1 MNFIRTVPA
10 EQATGTLQELY
21 DNDLQSLGYI
31 ANYTKAMSLRPDVI
45 AAWRN
50 LIGTIRPKMRLRRY
64 ELVTFAAASALRC
77 TYCLLAHGAVLRK
90 NFFTAEQVAAIAR
103 DYRHA
108 GLEPEEVAVMSFA
121 EKVTLDAH
129 SITLQDVEALRQRG
143 LTDEEIV
150 DIVLAASA
158 RNFFSKF
165 LDAVGA
171 SPDAVYLDL
180 EPELREALVRGRPLE
195 ASVEVG
201 YHA

>member
-10 EQATGTLQELY
+10 EQATDKLQELY
-21 DNDLQSLGYI
+21 NSDLQNLGYI
-31 ANYTKAMSLRPDVI
+31 ANSTKAMSLRPDVI
-45 AAWRN
+45 ASWRN
-50 LIGTIRPKMRLRRY
+50 LIGTIRSKMRLRHF

-90 NFFTAEQVAAIAR
+90 NFFTAEQVAAIVR

-121 EKVTLDAH
+121 EKVTLEAH
-129 SITLQDVEALRQRG
+129 SVALEDVDELRRWG
-143 LTDEEIV
+143 LTDEEIL
-150 DIVLAASA
+150 DIVLAVSA

-180 EPELREALVRGRPLE
+180 EPELRDVLVKGRPLE
-195 ASVEVG
+195 PVSSAEIG
-201 YHA
+201 